1 MPYKNGKV
9 DMGGY
14 VGSEGVGG
22 VGVFTTV
29 GSLAMGKARKAN
41 NKERL
46 ARAKRKR
53 TQKPTYVKTYGEMG
67 TLPGGFSM
75 GARKAQSNPIGEI
88 IL

>member
-1 MPYKNGKV
+1 MPYKNGEV

-29 GSLAMGKARKAN
+29 GSLAMGNARNAN

-46 ARAKRKR
+46 ARAKRR
-53 TQKPTYVKTYGEMG
+53 RRENIDY
-67 TLPGGFSM
+67 
-75 GARKAQSNPIGEI
+75 ARIRGVMNPEAYKNRGM
-88 IL
+88 